1 MNHKPE
7 VRLWCGRLIT
17 CIFVFTLLDV
27 RVQWHLLV
35 GKAVIYVLCTE
46 FTKLI
51 NLWLEFSSLEFRHC
65 ILACKQLFSL
75 NLRGI
80 QIIDSKDRIST
91 LFLHQ
96 IVIFLFSIWNPLN
109 FLFLSH
115 WPKRHEVPLLKT
127 KNSSSNLTLPP
138 VFPTIF
144 QGHDCCFCVGFSAH
158 KGSPLVEE
166 KRSPNSTVYRC
177 ALGVV
182 LGARWGK
189 EVQENTFLEERKVDS
204 VLSELLTQQPKDA

>member
-1 MNHKPE
+1 M
-7 VRLWCGRLIT
+7 
-17 CIFVFTLLDV
+17 FVFTLLDV

-51 NLWLEFSSLEFRHC
+51 NLRLEFSSLEFRHC

-80 QIIDSKDRIST
+80 QIFDSKDRIST
-91 LFLHQ
+91 VSLHQ
-96 IVIFLFSIWNPLN
+96 IAIFLFSTWNPFN

-127 KNSSSNLTLPP
+127 KNTSSNLTLPP
-138 VFPTIF
+138 DFTTIS
-144 QGHDCCFCVGFSAH
+144 QGHDCCFCIGFSVC

-166 KRSPNSTVYRC
+166 QRSPNSTAYRC
-177 ALGVV
+177 T
-182 LGARWGK
+182 RHHSQHTMWGK
-189 EVQENTFLEERKVDS
+189 EVQENMFMKERKMDFL
-204 VLSELLTQQPKDA
+204 LSELLIQQPKDA